1 MEFEHLEAAWRSPAN
16 TPDARAQAYLMEEVM
31 KTLKARRRGELL
43 LCIVPTVALSIF
55 TAIAVRA
62 IVTGETNLA
71 QEWGAVAMLAVCWV
85 VLGAVL
91 VMGILL
97 RHRGSTDSASMRDT
111 LSALLAANRRAR
123 ANVRNFWMMLP
134 VFLTPML
141 VGVTQLRVGK
151 ASDRDAWQMLMVFG
165 LALGASVAWNT
176 GRYFGV
182 MKPEQQRLEALL
194 REYE

>member
-1 MEFEHLEAAWRSPAN
+1 
-16 TPDARAQAYLMEEVM
+16 
-31 KTLKARRRGELL
+31 
-43 LCIVPTVALSIF
+43 
-55 TAIAVRA
+55 
-62 IVTGETNLA
+62 
-71 QEWGAVAMLAVCWV
+71 
-85 VLGAVL
+85 
-91 VMGILL
+91 
-97 RHRGSTDSASMRDT
+97 MRDT

-123 ANVRNFWMMLP
+123 ANVRIFWVMLP

-141 VGVTQLRVGK
+141 VSVTQLREVGK

-182 MKPEQQRLEALL
+182 MKPEQQRLERLL